1 MPGYPA
7 LPEGWHASRL
17 SEIISAADCYV
28 SLQMHRSERG
38 RGVTPY
44 EALGMVLGP
53 LGADFDPALLWALVR
68 SVGFYPPGQLV
79 ELSDGRTA
87 LVLAPDPDDLARPHV
102 RIVLDECGVFF
113 TAREGK
119 ELRPL
124 PATLA
129 VARALPAAEYPSLPM
144 AA

>member
-1 MPGYPA
+1 
-7 LPEGWHASRL
+7 
-17 SEIISAADCYV
+17 
-28 SLQMHRSERG
+28 MHRSERG

-53 LGADFDPALLWALVR
+53 LAGRFDPALPWALVR

-87 LVLAPDPDDLARPHV
+87 LVLAPNPDDPARPHV
-102 RIVLDECGVFF
+102 RVVLDECGVPFSAIE
-113 TAREGK
+113 AR

-129 VARALPAAEYPSLPM
+129 VTRALRAAEYPELPQ